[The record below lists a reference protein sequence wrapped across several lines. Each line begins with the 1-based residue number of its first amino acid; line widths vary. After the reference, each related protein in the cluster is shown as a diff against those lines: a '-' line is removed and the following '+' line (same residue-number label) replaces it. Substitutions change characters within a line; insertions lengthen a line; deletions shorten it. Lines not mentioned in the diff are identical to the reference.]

1 MTSRST
7 VHNAKLNE
15 KPLSVNMMARFKIL
29 FYYSGDINKGGTV
42 SRNPRKHFAPAKP
55 FLINPYIKTER
66 CVRLKLL
73 V

>member
-15 KPLSVNMMARFKIL
+15 KPFSINMMARFKML
-29 FYYSGDINKGGTV
+29 FYCSGYINKGGPV
-42 SRNPRKHFAPAKP
+42 SRKPRKLFAPAKP
-55 FLINPYIKTER
+55 FLINPDLKTER